1 MAMAWLA
8 HAKGLKKGQG
18 KDSGKG
24 LTMPSGASG
33 KGTALAIEDAENQEL
48 ASKLAKGKK
57 LREGPAEDEKDTGV
71 ELSRRKKNKEAVEPE
86 PKTKKNDKNGEDE
99 PKKKQKKNQNAEK
112 GDESKKKKN
121 EKEGEYA
128 CTDERKKKK
137 EKKGEDADADRKKT
151 KEKTNTEGD
160 EMPKKKKKRS
170 EEEVSDV
177 PTLEPEK
184 EGEDPS
190 DSSTTKGKGKKEKV
204 ARLPTVPST
213 GFDGCDDEGEEE
225 EAAPL
230 KRKRSKVTWTE
241 HPKKMQATVGEH
253 PLVRLRTKTSEESL
267 DNHVTPDRPTTKPAS
282 PGSGTSTSSH
292 QFSAQKKRI
301 H

>member
-24 LTMPSGASG
+24 STMPSGASG

-190 DSSTTKGKGKKEKV
+190 DSSTTKGKERRRRLLGYPPYPQQGLMAVMMKGKK
-204 ARLPTVPST
+204 
-213 GFDGCDDEGEEE
+213 
-225 EAAPL
+225 
-230 KRKRSKVTWTE
+230 
-241 HPKKMQATVGEH
+241 KKQH
-253 PLVRLRTKTSEESL
+253 L
-267 DNHVTPDRPTTKPAS
+267 
-282 PGSGTSTSSH
+282 
-292 QFSAQKKRI
+292 
-301 H
+301 